1 MSKRKRKSQLVT
13 PKAEKSN
20 IIGTITA
27 KEIRIMK
34 TKGFVRLHGM
44 GVHGDTGYNR
54 RKEKKKVLQ
63 EIKESKDSYFHM
75 KILYPHS
82 VKFCI
87 FIQELFPKIF
97 SKKFSKKILQKIFG
111 EKILENFAEKFPKTP
126 TT

>member
-1 MSKRKRKSQLVT
+1 MSIRMSKKKKKSQPVI

-27 KEIRIMK
+27 KEIRIMQ
-34 TKGFVRLHGM
+34 TKGFVRLHGT
-44 GVHGDTGYNR
+44 GIHGDTGYNR

-63 EIKESKDSYFHM
+63 KIKESKDSSFYT

-82 VKFCI
+82 VKFCV

-97 SKKFSKKILQKIFG
+97 SKNFAKILQKNPR
-111 EKILENFAEKFPKTP
+111 KIL
-126 TT
+126 